1 MRLPVDEA
9 GEADPSVPDRART
22 GRLQVRLPQVRDG
35 RRFAA
40 AHPLEAGAMKWVDDL
55 KASAAAFRD
64 WGRLLTIVGFVMAG
78 ALVVIAAELFVI
90 CLKI

>member
-40 AHPLEAGAMKWVDDL
+40 AHPLEAVAMKWIDNL
-55 KASAAAFRD
+55 KESAAAFRD
-64 WGRLLTIVGFVMAG
+64 WGRLLTIVGFIMAG
-78 ALVVIAAELFVI
+78 SLVVIAAELFVI

>member
-9 GEADPSVPDRART
+9 GEADAAVPDRART
-22 GRLQVRLPQVRDG
+22 GRVQVCLPQVRV
-35 RRFAA
+35 RCRSAA
-40 AHPLEAGAMKWVDDL
+40 THPLEADAMKWIDDL
-55 KASAAAFRD
+55 KESAAAFRD

-78 ALVVIAAELFVI
+78 SLVVIAAELFVI